1 MTTCEAEVL
10 RMGREAQH
18 FRLGTALADRLEL
31 GASGV
36 GMGEKLGHRAR
47 IIDGH

>member
-18 FRLGTALADRLEL
+18 FRLGTVLADRLEL
-31 GASGV
+31 GVSGLEW
-36 GMGEKLGHRAR
+36 GKMRSQR
-47 IIDGH
+47 TNY